1 MAGRTLVNGTGYQIK
16 SGRTLVNGTGFAIKK
31 GRTLVNGTGYDISFQ
46 RYKLQYPPE
55 LTVTSGR
62 FTPTYSLEND
72 VLTLDTGTNG
82 ACPTPNETCTLFS
95 YLLNMDGSRAVL
107 HAGDV
112 IKYKF
117 YNLRSNFYEDGGLT
131 LWSSNMATE
140 LLRVETAVSKGEHKE
155 TFEDVY
161 TITQDTVVRFEA
173 TRHTEEYCRNGSCHT
188 RGWEASVRCLVQIYY
203 FEVNGTAVFGHL

>member
-1 MAGRTLVNGTGYQIK
+1 MASKTLINGTGYAVK
-16 SGRTLVNGTGFAIKK
+16 GGRVLVGGTGYQVKK
-31 GRTLVNGTGYDISFQ
+31 GRTLTGGTGYDISFQ

-55 LTVTSGR
+55 VTATSGR
-62 FTPTYSLEND
+62 FTQTYSLEND

-82 ACPTPNETCTLFS
+82 ACPTPNEWCTLYS

-112 IKYKF
+112 IRYKF
-117 YNLRSNFYEDGGLT
+117 YNLRAKSYEDGGMV

-140 LLRVETAVSKGEHKE
+140 LERMCASSDSGTYTH
-155 TFEDVY
+155 TFDDTY

-173 TRHTEEYCRNGSCHT
+173 TRHTEEYCRNGSCST